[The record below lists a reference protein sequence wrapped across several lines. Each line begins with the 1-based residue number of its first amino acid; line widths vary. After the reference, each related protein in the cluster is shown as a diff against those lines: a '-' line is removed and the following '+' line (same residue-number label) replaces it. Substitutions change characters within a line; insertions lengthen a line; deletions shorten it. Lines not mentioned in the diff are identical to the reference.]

1 MRRTGLSRKYSLW
14 GWVFVS
20 PGALLVFAMSFY
32 PMIQAFA
39 LSMQSGT
46 GMNLR
51 FTGLR
56 NYVRLLSDDM
66 FRASVINVFTYLVIQ
81 VPIMLFLA
89 LVLAST
95 LNAKDLRG
103 KTVFR
108 TMLFLPCAT
117 ALVSSALIFRSFFS
131 VDGLLNYILLK
142 TNIIGT
148 PVSWLT
154 GPFWAKFVIILIMTW
169 RWTGYNTIFYLAGLQ
184 NIDSTVYEAARID
197 GASPVRQFFRIT
209 LPLLKPIILLTTIMS
224 TNGTLQLFDEVRI
237 ISPGAG
243 LKSTMS
249 ISQHIYN
256 LSFYNVP
263 QLGYASAA
271 SYSILFMAAVLALI
285 QIKIGDRT

>member
-1 MRRTGLSRKYSLW
+1 
-14 GWVFVS
+14 
-20 PGALLVFAMSFY
+20 
-32 PMIQAFA
+32 
-39 LSMQSGT
+39 
-46 GMNLR
+46 
-51 FTGLR
+51 
-56 NYVRLLSDDM
+56 
-66 FRASVINVFTYLVIQ
+66 
-81 VPIMLFLA
+81 LA

-131 VDGLLNYILLK
+131 VDGLINYVLLK

-154 GPFWAKFVIILIMTW
+154 DPFWAKFVIILIMTW

-197 GASPVRQFFRIT
+197 GASPARQFFRIT

-243 LKSTMS
+243 LKSTIS

-271 SYSILFMAAVLALI
+271 SYAILFMVAILALI
-285 QIKIGDRT
+285 QIKIGDKT

>member
-14 GWVFVS
+14 GWVFVG

-51 FTGLR
+51 FTGPR
-56 NYVRLLSDDM
+56 NYVRLLQDDM
-66 FRASVINVFTYLVIQ
+66 FRAAVINVFTYLVIQ

-89 LVLAST
+89 LVFASI
-95 LNAKDLRG
+95 LNAKDLKG

-131 VDGLLNYILLK
+131 VDGLLNNVLLK

-154 GPFWAKFVIILIMTW
+154 DPFWAKFVIILIMTW

-184 NIDSTVYEAARID
+184 NIESTVYEAARID

-243 LKSTMS
+243 LKSTIS

-263 QLGYASAA
+263 QIGYASAA
-271 SYSILFMAAVLALI
+271 SYSILIMVAVLALI